1 MVTTSVFLMSSGKKV
16 CVVGPSK
23 KFLSGI
29 SYYTIRLANA
39 LTARYGVSV
48 VCFRNLLPKFL
59 FPGHKHVGQDLST
72 LNFDKGVSAFD
83 GMDWNNPLTWYRA
96 YNFMVREKPDV
107 ILLQWW
113 TSSAAHMHLIISLIN
128 LRLKAKIILEF
139 HEVVDPFEES
149 ILPIRL
155 YSRVMGRVLIRR
167 ADGFVTHSD
176 SDKKLL
182 AEKYRMSAE
191 RIQVIPH
198 GLYDQYKPVDREA
211 ARKSLGLGSDN
222 VIMSFG
228 LIRPYKGIPNL
239 IRAFG
244 ELPGDVA
251 RQSKLLLVGEIWEDR
266 ESVVSAIDACPYK
279 DRVVL
284 LDRYVSDDEVATY
297 FSAADLVVLPYL
309 RASQSGVAHIAMA
322 FGKPIIV
329 SKVGGLQESMADY
342 SGTYFVQPGDS
353 TAIKDAVVK
362 LLAEKPGS
370 FEPPKR
376 GFEEIVEKY
385 AGIIGQ

>member
-1 MVTTSVFLMSSGKKV
+1 MANKKV

-29 SYYTIRLANA
+29 SYYTIRLSNSLAP
-39 LTARYGVSV
+39 RYDVSV
-48 VCFRNLLPKFL
+48 ICFRNLLPKFL
-59 FPGHKHVGQDLST
+59 FPGSKHVGQDLSS
-72 LNFDKGVSAFD
+72 LNYREGLPVLD
-83 GMDWNNPLTWYRA
+83 GMDWNNPVTWYRA
-96 YNFMVREKPDV
+96 YRFLLREKPDV

-113 TSSAAHMHLIISLIN
+113 TSSVAHLHLLISLFN
-128 LRLKAKIILEF
+128 RRRAKVILEF

-155 YSRVMGRVLIRR
+155 YSRIMGRLLIRR
-167 ADGFVTHSD
+167 ADGYVAHSE

-182 AEKYRMSAE
+182 AEKYGMDAE
-191 RIQVIPH
+191 RIRVIPH
-198 GLYDQYKPVDREA
+198 GLYDQYQAVDRES
-211 ARKSLGLGSDN
+211 ARKALGLNSDN

-228 LIRPYKGIPNL
+228 LIRPYKGIPYL

-244 ELPGDVA
+244 ELPADVA
-251 RQSKLLLVGEIWEDR
+251 ARSRLLLVGEIWEDR
-266 ESVVSAIDACPYK
+266 ESVTTAIAESRYK
-279 DRVVL
+279 DRILL

-297 FSAADLVVLPYL
+297 FSAADTVVLPYT

-322 FGKPIIV
+322 FGKPIVV

-342 SGTYFVQPGDS
+342 TGTYFVPPGD
-353 TAIKDAVVK
+353 TAAITEALVRI
-362 LLAEKPGS
+362 LLEKPGP

-376 GFEEIVEKY
+376 GWEEIVEKY
-385 AGIIGQ
+385 SAIIDR

>member
-1 MVTTSVFLMSSGKKV
+1 MDTTSVFLMSSGKKV

-59 FPGHKHVGQDLST
+59 FPGNKHVGQDLSN
-72 LNFDKGVSAFD
+72 LSFNNGVSVFD

-96 YNFMVREKPDV
+96 YRFLVKEKPDV
-107 ILLQWW
+107 IILQWW
-113 TSSAAHMHLIISLIN
+113 TSSAAHMHLIINLIN
-128 LRLKAKIILEF
+128 IRIKAKIILEL

-149 ILPIRL
+149 VLPIRI
-155 YSRVMGRVLIRR
+155 YSRVMGKLLISR
-167 ADGFVTHSD
+167 ADGYVAHSE

-182 AEKYRMSAE
+182 AEKYRMSVDS
-191 RIQVIPH
+191 IQVIPH
-198 GLYDQYKPVDREA
+198 GLYDQYQAIDRGS
-211 ARKSLGLGSDN
+211 ARRSLGLNSEN

-239 IRAFG
+239 VRAFG
-244 ELPGDVA
+244 ELPADIA
-251 RQSKLLLVGEIWEDR
+251 MQSKLLLVGEIWEDR
-266 ESVVSAIDACPYK
+266 ESVVAAIDACPYK
-279 DRVVL
+279 GRVVL
-284 LDRYVSDDEVATY
+284 LDRYVSDDEVAKY
-297 FSAADLVVLPYL
+297 FSAADVVVLPYL

-329 SKVGGLQESMADY
+329 SRVGGLQESMADY

-362 LLAEKPGS
+362 VLSERPGP
-370 FEPPKR
+370 FEPPRR
-376 GFEEIVEKY
+376 GWDDIVEKY
-385 AGIIGQ
+385 SGIIGQ

>member
-1 MVTTSVFLMSSGKKV
+1 MSGKKV

-29 SYYTIRLANA
+29 SYYTIRLSNA
-39 LTARYGVSV
+39 LAARYGVSV

-59 FPGHKHVGQDLST
+59 FPGHKHVGQDLSN
-72 LNFDKGVSAFD
+72 LSFEKNVAVFD

-96 YNFMVREKPDV
+96 YKFLMKEKPDA

-113 TSSAAHMHLIISLIN
+113 TSSAAHMHLIICLIN
-128 LRLKAKIILEF
+128 LRLRAKIILEF

-149 ILPIRL
+149 ILPIRM
-155 YSRVMGRVLIRR
+155 YSRVMGRLLIRR
-167 ADGFVTHSD
+167 ANGFVTHSD

-191 RIQVIPH
+191 QIQVIPH
-198 GLYDQYKPVDREA
+198 GLYDQYKAVDRAA
-211 ARKSLGLGSDN
+211 ARNSLGLGSDT

-239 IRAFG
+239 IRAFN
-244 ELPGDVA
+244 ELPADIA
-251 RQSKLLLVGEIWEDR
+251 DRSKLLLVGEIWEDR
-266 ESVVSAIDACPYK
+266 ESVVQAMDECQYK
-279 DRVVL
+279 DRIML
-284 LDRYVSDDEVATY
+284 LDRYVSDDEVAQY
-297 FSAADLVVLPYL
+297 FSAADIVVLPYL
-309 RASQSGVAHIAMA
+309 RASQSGVAHIAMT

-329 SKVGGLQESMADY
+329 SKVGGLQESLADY
-342 SGTYFVQPGDS
+342 AGTYFIEPGDIS
-353 TAIKDAVVK
+353 AIKAAIIRVLED
-362 LLAEKPGS
+362 KPGP

-376 GFEEIVEKY
+376 GWEEIVEKY
-385 AGIIGQ
+385 ATLIE

>member
-1 MVTTSVFLMSSGKKV
+1 MSVKKV

-39 LTARYGVSV
+39 LTTRYGVSV

-59 FPGHKHVGQDLST
+59 FPGHKHVGQDLSN
-72 LNFDKGVSAFD
+72 LNFDEKVAAFD

-96 YNFMVREKPDV
+96 YKFLRKEKPDV

-113 TSSAAHMHLIISLIN
+113 TSSAAHMHLLICLMN

-155 YSRVMGRVLIRR
+155 YSRLAGRLLIRR
-167 ADGFVTHSD
+167 AGGYVTHSD

-182 AEKYRMSAE
+182 AEKYGMDAT

-198 GLYDQYKPVDREA
+198 GLYDQYKAVDRDS
-211 ARKSLGLGSDN
+211 ARQALGVNSDN

-228 LIRPYKGIPNL
+228 LIRPYKGIPYL

-244 ELPGDVA
+244 ELPPEVA
-251 RQSKLLLVGEIWEDR
+251 GRSRLLLVGEIWEDR
-266 ESVVSAIDACPYK
+266 ESVVTAMNESPYK
-279 DRVVL
+279 DRIVL
-284 LDRYVSDDEVATY
+284 LDRYVSDDEVAKY
-297 FSAADLVVLPYL
+297 FSAADIVVLPYL
-309 RASQSGVAHIAMA
+309 RASQSGVAAIAMT

-329 SKVGGLQESMADY
+329 SRVGGLEESMAEY
-342 SGTYFVQPGDS
+342 SGTYFVPPGDS
-353 TAIKDAVVK
+353 AAIAEALVRIM
-362 LLAEKPGS
+362 AEKPAP

-376 GFEEIVEKY
+376 GWEEIVEKY
-385 AGIIGQ
+385 SAIIER